1 MKLPSI
7 LLLAV
12 ATSICAAQSAA
23 AVPQSPPSLNQNPT
37 VAIVDAGALS
47 RAASAVAAAAATKE
61 LRRTMDRV
69 NQASC
74 PVVLTGAGLTPYL
87 MLLNTSGD
95 PSGNSLDLEFR
106 NASGKE
112 IRSME
117 FSARILV
124 KRSIYD
130 LDYLPAIRLYLTAY
144 GTKSVDATFA
154 QLRRLSLPEDI
165 HPTLVEGITLEQV
178 IFADSTTWTSGGNRY
193 CGFSPSQMLQVAR

>member
-1 MKLPSI
+1 
-7 LLLAV
+7 
-12 ATSICAAQSAA
+12 
-23 AVPQSPPSLNQNPT
+23 
-37 VAIVDAGALS
+37 
-47 RAASAVAAAAATKE
+47 
-61 LRRTMDRV
+61 MDRV

-117 FSARILV
+117 ISARILV

-154 QLRRLSLPEDI
+154 QVRRLSLPEDI

-178 IFADSTTWTSGGNRY
+178 IFADSTTWTSGGNQY

>member
-37 VAIVDAGALS
+37 VAIVDNGALS
-47 RAASAVAAAAATKE
+47 RTAAAAAAAMATKE
-61 LRRTMDRV
+61 LRKTMDRV
-69 NQASC
+69 NQAIC
-74 PVVLTGAGLTPYL
+74 PVVLTSAGLTPYL
-87 MLLNTSGD
+87 MLLNTSRD
-95 PSGNSLDLEFR
+95 ASGNSLDLEFR

-130 LDYLPAIRLYLTAY
+130 LDYLPAIRLSLTAS
-144 GTKSVDATFA
+144 GTRSVDATFA

-178 IFADSTTWTSGGNRY
+178 TFADGTTWTSRGNQS
-193 CGFSPSQMLQVAR
+193 CSFSPSRMLQVGR